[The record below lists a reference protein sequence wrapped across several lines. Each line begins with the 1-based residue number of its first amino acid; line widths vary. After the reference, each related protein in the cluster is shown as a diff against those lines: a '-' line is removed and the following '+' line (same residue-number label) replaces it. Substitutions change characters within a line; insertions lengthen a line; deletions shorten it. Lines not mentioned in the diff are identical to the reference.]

1 MNTDAEEEPA
11 RKGDGAEEPHHPAH
25 RCTDTDP
32 HSLMLGHSPHPWNLL
47 HSIQLS
53 KNYKKK
59 KRFGCVSHG
68 FPTHLDRFLRA
79 RFLKD

>member
-59 KRFGCVSHG
+59 KDLAV
-68 FPTHLDRFLRA
+68 FPMGSQPISIVFRVHAF
-79 RFLKD
+79 